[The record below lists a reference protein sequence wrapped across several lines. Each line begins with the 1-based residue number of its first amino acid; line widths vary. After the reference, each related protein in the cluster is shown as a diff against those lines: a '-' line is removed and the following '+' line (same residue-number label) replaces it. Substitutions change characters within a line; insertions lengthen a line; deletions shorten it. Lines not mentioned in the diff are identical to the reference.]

1 MGAVMTSTW
10 PCTRLLVDLARGPI
24 QIELAPDEAT
34 RAEIARTVTLEALPR
49 LTAQLTLSP
58 WLDGAELTGRF
69 EAEVTQICSV
79 TLDPFNQTLSG
90 EIHVTMVPA
99 GSPNAPGEEG
109 PEVELDPDDPDPP
122 DILEGERV
130 DLSSYLVEHLA
141 LEIDPFPR
149 KPGAKFDYVP
159 DRAEES
165 PFSVLRKLQDPKS
178 ST

>member
-1 MGAVMTSTW
+1 MSTPW

-24 QIELAPDEAT
+24 QIALAPDEAT
-34 RAEIARTVTLEALPR
+34 RAAIARTVAIEALPH
-49 LTAQLTLSP
+49 LTANLTLSP

-79 TLDPFNQTLSG
+79 TLDPFNQTLRG

-122 DILEGERV
+122 DVLDNELV
-130 DLSSYLVEHLA
+130 DLSAYLVEHLA

-165 PFSVLRKLQDPKS
+165 PFAILKKLQDPKS